1 MKLRHSQQGVTAIG
15 WVLIFMLV
23 GLVGLAGIRLF
34 PVYMQSMAVNSMMQ
48 SITTDPE
55 VTEPAQ
61 IRRGLIRNMRVSNI
75 TAVELDAFEL
85 KNIDGR
91 RHLYVEYDHRV
102 PFIGGVDFIVTFE
115 KAYEFRSQ

>member
-55 VTEPAQ
+55 VTEAAQ
-61 IRRGLIRNMRVSNI
+61 IRRALIRNMRVSNI

-115 KAYEFRSQ
+115 KAHEFRSQ